1 MIICLYTS
9 RGLCVTIAASGGM
22 VLKMGTLSM
31 CSKEL
36 SAEVAIDMQQVSMPS
51 MHGWNLNLN
60 QNKCFF
66 FFFNK

>member
-1 MIICLYTS
+1 
-9 RGLCVTIAASGGM
+9 
-22 VLKMGTLSM
+22 M

-66 FFFNK
+66 FFLINNFKPEVQNKCYVESI

>member
-1 MIICLYTS
+1 
-9 RGLCVTIAASGGM
+9 
-22 VLKMGTLSM
+22 M

-60 QNKCFF
+60 QNKRFF
-66 FFFNK
+66 FF